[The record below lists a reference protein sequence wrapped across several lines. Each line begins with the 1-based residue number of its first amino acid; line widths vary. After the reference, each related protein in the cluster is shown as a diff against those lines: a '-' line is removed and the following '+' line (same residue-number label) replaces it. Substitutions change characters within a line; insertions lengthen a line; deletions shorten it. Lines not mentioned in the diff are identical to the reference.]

1 MPEFSTAVVPFITTP
16 YSTLTFDFLTEGFLR
31 DLQQSLSDATGDEV
45 EAPTPKTS
53 LLASSN
59 WSTRKSLFAE
69 SWRAERPRLVNT
81 AVAQENVETH
91 ICQQCRSNTAVVRC
105 RDCRPCPFFC
115 AECDASMH
123 TRHPL
128 HNRDASTAGFFQP
141 LPPTTFVLNNTLC
154 PCGKFWF
161 VSVQNIFPCWTC

>member
-1 MPEFSTAVVPFITTP
+1 M
-16 YSTLTFDFLTEGFLR
+16 
-31 DLQQSLSDATGDEV
+31 
-45 EAPTPKTS
+45 EAPTPKAS

-59 WSTRKSLFAE
+59 WSTGKSLFAE

-81 AVAQENVETH
+81 AVAQEIVETH
-91 ICQQCRSNTAVVRC
+91 ICQQCWTNTAVVRC
-105 RDCRPCPFFC
+105 RECRPCPFFC
-115 AECDASMH
+115 AECDSSMH

-141 LPPTTFVLNNTLC
+141 LPPTTSVLNKALS

-161 VSVQNIFPCWTC
+161 VIVQNIFPCCTC